1 MKFIKLSLLVLP
13 FMVMADNLV
22 APVDVDSAEQ
32 NSSNQS
38 AQVEERSVGT
48 SSFETSSSYDD
59 SQGIEDVIVTA
70 TRKETNILKTPIA
83 VTALSQEKLTEYGIN
98 NIKDLSNQIPG
109 LFIQNTD
116 TNAPIITLR
125 GVRSNNVTEVGD
137 PAVGVHIDGLY
148 SARPQAAQAL
158 MFDLERA
165 ELLRGPQGT
174 LFGRNS
180 IAGTLNII
188 TAKPNLEIQGGS
200 VIVSAGELNEQGIQ
214 GHYNLPVS
222 EKFALRFAASTVTK
236 DSHIEGYYDPN
247 QADWRG
253 LPQNIRDQI
262 TPLATCGDRVGIPAH
277 AWYWGCNNPNVAD
290 GNAPGGDAGYH
301 LGPGYNLIKADPS
314 DFYNNVD
321 NYAWRVSAL
330 YVIDDT
336 SDLNVQYEVFQDQS
350 AGYAPTPACDVIDKR
365 SGKFM
370 NGDGIKPANS
380 CQDIWGTNN
389 PYVIFTNVA
398 GKSDIRIES
407 IRAIYKK
414 SFENGYD
421 LKVKIGS
428 QSLEQYSIQ
437 DLDVGTGDWD
447 QSMTLNDFK
456 ADSTV
461 VDIELSHSTD
471 TYAWVVGAFYLEEE
485 NDMEAYYHA
494 TFNGDAVFLQPDRTV
509 TSEAVFGQI
518 TYNLS
523 EDLFLT
529 LGARYTEDSKE
540 DVGGRNWDCT
550 VWNQCYTN
558 TELWYPGGGEYA
570 GAHIAWAAQNP
581 VGRFGFVPNLASLTH
596 DFHIAG
602 GQFAGVNCE
611 AGGNPYDIWPWYW
624 TIQGGTG
631 CMTPGAD
638 NSVYEKYSNTDWR
651 IGLDYDID
659 EDNFVYTYLATGYKA
674 GSIADQYERGANT
687 TNPAGPGSK
696 VSTSYGPEDALTFE
710 LGYKGKAMDGNLT
723 FAINYFKTIYDGK
736 QFTGNIPVDTVMVK
750 EFDIDLGT
758 QVDVEQVAYV
768 WGTQN
773 FGEQEMAG
781 IEFDFSLKTS
791 ENGSLSGWLT
801 SYNTE
806 ITEDYNTQWY
816 YAMDAQF
823 GRDYAQATCDCVENY
838 VNLKGNEAPYSPDIA
853 LTLRYQHVFNLGT
866 AGTVTPAINYHYE
879 SESYMTPWNANNHV
893 NDVGGFGSG
902 SSLNGNYTDLPGY
915 FADPVDIFTDER
927 PSWEMVD
934 LTITYKPAGDAPW
947 YAQLSGYNVTD
958 EYVPFWRG
966 VNAGTPHGGYSA
978 PSHYVFRVGYYW

>member
-1 MKFIKLSLLVLP
+1 M
-13 FMVMADNLV
+13 
-22 APVDVDSAEQ
+22 
-32 NSSNQS
+32 
-38 AQVEERSVGT
+38 
-48 SSFETSSSYDD
+48 
-59 SQGIEDVIVTA
+59 
-70 TRKETNILKTPIA
+70 
-83 VTALSQEKLTEYGIN
+83 
-98 NIKDLSNQIPG
+98 
-109 LFIQNTD
+109 
-116 TNAPIITLR
+116 
-125 GVRSNNVTEVGD
+125 
-137 PAVGVHIDGLY
+137 
-148 SARPQAAQAL
+148 
-158 MFDLERA
+158 
-165 ELLRGPQGT
+165 
-174 LFGRNS
+174 
-180 IAGTLNII
+180 
-188 TAKPNLEIQGGS
+188 
-200 VIVSAGELNEQGIQ
+200 
-214 GHYNLPVS
+214 
-222 EKFALRFAASTVTK
+222 
-236 DSHIEGYYDPN
+236 
-247 QADWRG
+247 
-253 LPQNIRDQI
+253 
-262 TPLATCGDRVGIPAH
+262 
-277 AWYWGCNNPNVAD
+277 
-290 GNAPGGDAGYH
+290 
-301 LGPGYNLIKADPS
+301 
-314 DFYNNVD
+314 
-321 NYAWRVSAL
+321 
-330 YVIDDT
+330 
-336 SDLNVQYEVFQDQS
+336 
-350 AGYAPTPACDVIDKR
+350 
-365 SGKFM
+365 
-370 NGDGIKPANS
+370 
-380 CQDIWGTNN
+380 
-389 PYVIFTNVA
+389 
-398 GKSDIRIES
+398 
-407 IRAIYKK
+407 
-414 SFENGYD
+414 
-421 LKVKIGS
+421 
-428 QSLEQYSIQ
+428 
-437 DLDVGTGDWD
+437 
-447 QSMTLNDFK
+447 
-456 ADSTV
+456 
-461 VDIELSHSTD
+461 
-471 TYAWVVGAFYLEEE
+471 
-485 NDMEAYYHA
+485 
-494 TFNGDAVFLQPDRTV
+494 
-509 TSEAVFGQI
+509 
-518 TYNLS
+518 
-523 EDLFLT
+523 
-529 LGARYTEDSKE
+529 
-540 DVGGRNWDCT
+540 
-550 VWNQCYTN
+550 
-558 TELWYPGGGEYA
+558 
-570 GAHIAWAAQNP
+570 
-581 VGRFGFVPNLASLTH
+581 
-596 DFHIAG
+596 
-602 GQFAGVNCE
+602 NCE